1 MDPIYPC
8 APIRHMKSILKM
20 LISRIILRFMR
31 FYCLP
36 AIISALKA
44 WPDTEKWNG
53 GAMEDR

>member
-1 MDPIYPC
+1 
-8 APIRHMKSILKM
+8 
-20 LISRIILRFMR
+20 MR